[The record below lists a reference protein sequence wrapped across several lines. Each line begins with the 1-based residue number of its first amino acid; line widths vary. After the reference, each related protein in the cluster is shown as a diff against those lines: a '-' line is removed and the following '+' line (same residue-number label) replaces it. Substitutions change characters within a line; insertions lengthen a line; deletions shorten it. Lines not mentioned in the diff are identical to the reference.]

1 MALTAAGVGS
11 GIDVESI
18 LSQLGEIE
26 RQPVVALERK
36 KDALDVKLSAFGTIK
51 SALSEFQSAAENL
64 GSDSDFGGFVATS
77 SDEAVFTATASSGG
91 ETAENHEI
99 EVLAVATNHRLSSG
113 AYASADSVVEKGTLT
128 FSTDSSSFDVVV
140 DDSNNTLGE
149 LRDAINASNENTSVS
164 ASIIN
169 VDGGARLVITANDS
183 GTEGKIGISRNSD
196 FPLGD
201 NSAGFVE
208 ITEATDASMIVHGFQ
223 VTRSSNSVSDVISG
237 VTIELTGV
245 GKSTVDTRR
254 DLTTLK
260 TAADEFVSKY
270 NSLSDTLNSLSQR
283 DLSGDQLPRGI
294 DQRMRS
300 AFFNAVDLGGGDS
313 ASALDM
319 GFSFDRT
326 GTLTIDSDRYEAALE
341 QGVNRYVDAF
351 AKKDTGLASVFSDL
365 VDEYTQ
371 ADGVIDVREDGA
383 DRSKS
388 VLDSQIER
396 FEYRFEISSA
406 RLRRQFTA
414 MDLAVSNLQQTSGF
428 LASRLG
434 QSTNQ

>member
-18 LSQLGEIE
+18 LQQLGEIE
-26 RQPVVALERK
+26 RQPVVVLEEKRE
-36 KDALDVKLSAFGTIK
+36 ALDVELSAFGTIK
-51 SALSEFQSAAENL
+51 SALSEFQSAVEIL
-64 GSDSDFGGFVATS
+64 GSDSEFGGFVATS
-77 SDEAVFTATASSGG
+77 SDENVFTATATAGG
-91 ETAENHEI
+91 ENAENHEI
-99 EVLAVATNHRLSSG
+99 EVLAVATNHRMSSG
-113 AYASADSVVEKGTLT
+113 AYASADAAVEKGTLT
-128 FSTDSSSFDVVV
+128 FSTDAASFDVVV
-140 DDSNNTLGE
+140 DDSNNTLSA
-149 LRDAINASNENTSVS
+149 LRDAINDAATNNTVS

-169 VDGGARLVITANDS
+169 VDGGARLVVTANDS
-183 GTEGKIGISRNSD
+183 GTEGKIGISRNSS

-260 TAADEFVSKY
+260 TAADEFVTKY
-270 NSLSDTLNSLSQR
+270 NAMSSTLNSLSR
-283 DLSGDQLPRGI
+283 SDLSGDQLPRGI

-300 AFFNAVDLGGGDS
+300 AFFNTVDLGGGDN

-326 GTLTIDSDRYEAALE
+326 GTLSIDTDRYEKALE

-351 AKKDTGLASVFSDL
+351 ARKDTGLASIFSDL

-371 ADGVIDVREDGA
+371 TGGVIDNREDGT
-383 DRSKS
+383 DIRKS
-388 VLDSQIER
+388 SIDTQIER
-396 FEYRFEISSA
+396 LEYRLDITSA

-434 QSTNQ
+434 QTTN